1 MKIQE
6 YLKKYNIIADGAFGT
21 YYAEKYQTQ
30 EMPEFAN
37 TAHGDRVRE
46 IHGEYLKAGA
56 TLIRT
61 NTFASNT
68 VVLQKSWVD
77 VETNI
82 KESVKLAQEAVR
94 QNSDIRDDV
103 FIAGDI
109 GPIPI
114 DEGVD
119 FEELEQEY
127 YGIAKV
133 FAENGVSILNFE
145 TFPDMEHI
153 LPAIRKIKEE
163 YEMFIMVSFSVNQF
177 GYSAS
182 GLGAK
187 RLLSDASK
195 VNCIDGAGLNCGV
208 GPGHMYTIMER
219 LELPENLYIMALPNA
234 GYPTLS
240 RNQLQFGNTPSYF
253 AEKMKN
259 LTVLGVDIVGGCCGT
274 NPGFIKEMSEDRD
287 TAVKKVKL
295 SPEEKQQKQKKM
307 IRKGFLYDENGER
320 KKKKFIAVE
329 LAPPFNADDEKLLEA
344 AHILKNADVDVLT
357 FPDSPSGRTRV
368 DSVLMSEKVRRAT
381 GLEVMPHI
389 CCRDKNAVAIRS
401 LFMGARIN
409 DINNMLIITG
419 DPLPS
424 ATRQTVKAVFNFDSV
439 GLMKIVREMN
449 EEIFAEQPLSYG
461 GAINQGRR
469 NLEVEIERVKKKME
483 AGAEFF
489 LTQPVFTEEDVKR
502 LRYMKEKTGAT
513 IFCGIM
519 PLVNRKNALF
529 MKNEIAGVN
538 VTEEIVNRYPEHGT
552 KEEGEAVGVALAKEV
567 IAMMED
573 FADGYYF
580 TFPFNRVY
588 LLPQIVSRESSDS
601 SGA

>member
-94 QNSDIRDDV
+94 QYSDIRDDV

-127 YGIAKV
+127 YRIAKV

-439 GLMKIVREMN
+439 GLMKIAREMN

-489 LTQPVFTEEDVKR
+489 LTQPVFTAEDVKR

-588 LLPQIVSRESSDS
+588 LLPQIVS

>member
-68 VVLQKSWVD
+68 VILQKSWVD

-94 QNSDIRDDV
+94 QYSDIRDDV

-439 GLMKIVREMN
+439 GLMKIAREMN

-469 NLEVEIERVKKKME
+469 NLEVEMERVKKKME